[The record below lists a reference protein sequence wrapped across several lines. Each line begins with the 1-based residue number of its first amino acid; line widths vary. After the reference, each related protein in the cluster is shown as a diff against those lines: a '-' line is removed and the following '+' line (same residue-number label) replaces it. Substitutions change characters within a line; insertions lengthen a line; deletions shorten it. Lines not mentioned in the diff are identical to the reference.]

1 MFHESCKV
9 QSDFTTALS
18 ENGDVHKKQLPK
30 FSGHLCTHD
39 THSNCACAYYCYI
52 VLSLFLVLPA
62 HFSGVTRGQAR
73 SSEVRTVGHSISVCL
88 CQGKAHGSIT
98 ETDRDEDQCWNRM
111 FIGAMLFV
119 AHRQLLLALNGNNAY
134 YMYGDISDELRSSP
148 L

>member
-1 MFHESCKV
+1 MEMFTRNSFPNYLGICAP
-9 QSDFTTALS
+9 TTLTVT
-18 ENGDVHKKQLPK
+18 VHVR
-30 FSGHLCTHD
+30 T
-39 THSNCACAYYCYI
+39 TT
-52 VLSLFLVLPA
+52 LFLVLPA

-98 ETDRDEDQCWNRM
+98 ETDGDEDQCWNRM

-119 AHRQLLLALNGNNAY
+119 AHRQRLLALNGNNAY